1 MRETQQQ
8 KVNMNFVAICVLL
21 TLHAGASMAANVD
34 TVSYRLG
41 PEDQVAIKVMDLD
54 KLQLEGQQAPKVDV
68 NGDLNLPIIGNVHV
82 AGLTVT
88 EVKAALEQKLTTIL
102 QTPSVSVS
110 IVQYRSHPVSVL
122 GAVRNPGV
130 IQVTQQRRLLEVLS
144 MAGGMAQE
152 AGDKI
157 KITRQE
163 KIGTLPLAGVIEDQS
178 CKCYVGSV
186 DVRSLL
192 NATDP
197 KLNIEIMENDVVT
210 VTAAELIF
218 VMGAVKKPGG
228 FSLGQR
234 ENISVLQALSLA
246 EGLDRAAAPKTTRL
260 LREDTPG
267 KERREIA
274 INLKPIMDGTAPD
287 VTLRANDIL
296 YIPTSGAKL
305 ASLRSL
311 EAAIQ
316 VGTGFAV
323 FH

>member
-1 MRETQQQ
+1 
-8 KVNMNFVAICVLL
+8 VAICLL
-21 TLHAGASMAANVD
+21 FMLWSGTLMAAGADLA
-34 TVSYRLG
+34 SYRLG

-68 NGDLNLPIIGNVHV
+68 NGDLNLPVIGNVHV

-88 EVKAALEQKLTTIL
+88 EAEEKLTNIL
-102 QTPSVSVS
+102 QNPSVSVA

-163 KIGTLPLAGVIEDQS
+163 KFGMLPLAGVIEDPS

-186 DVRSLL
+186 DVRPLL

-246 EGLDRAAAPKTTRL
+246 EGMDRAASPKTARL

-287 VTLRANDIL
+287 VPLRANDIL
-296 YIPTSGAKL
+296 YIPTSGVKL

>member
-1 MRETQQQ
+1 
-8 KVNMNFVAICVLL
+8 MNFAAIGLL
-21 TLHAGASMAANVD
+21 FMLLSGNWLAAGADV
-34 TVSYRLG
+34 TSYRLG

-88 EVKAALEQKLTTIL
+88 EVKSVIEKRLASIL
-102 QTPSVSVS
+102 QNPSVSVA

-130 IQVTQQRRLLEVLS
+130 IQMTQQRRLLEVLS
-144 MAGGMAQE
+144 MAGGMAQD

-163 KIGTLPLAGVIEDQS
+163 RAGMPPLPGVIEDQS

-186 DVRSLL
+186 DVRSLM

-197 KLNIEIMENDVVT
+197 QLNIEIMENDVVT

-218 VMGAVKKPGG
+218 VMGAVRKPGG

-246 EGLDRAAAPKTTRL
+246 EGMDRAASPKTARL

-287 VTLRANDIL
+287 VPLRANDIL

>member
-1 MRETQQQ
+1 
-8 KVNMNFVAICVLL
+8 
-21 TLHAGASMAANVD
+21 
-34 TVSYRLG
+34 
-41 PEDQVAIKVMDLD
+41 
-54 KLQLEGQQAPKVDV
+54 
-68 NGDLNLPIIGNVHV
+68 
-82 AGLTVT
+82 
-88 EVKAALEQKLTTIL
+88 
-102 QTPSVSVS
+102 VSVS